1 MGPAVEPILTGD
13 HELRI
18 GQGQFRVCHIIG
30 GTILPVRMHRDN
42 AAANI
47 RIALGVTSPKLFG
60 LIPETLEAGS
70 TG

>member
-1 MGPAVEPILTGD
+1 
-13 HELRI
+13 LRI